1 MFYRSSSRGGVSIG
15 ADCKSLV
22 GPASGADGS
31 KSTSLQRG
39 VSCERASCTAPM
51 VDDRV
56 RSVTEFLDYLA
67 QAEAEQRPA
76 EPVVQTAD
84 PSTAGAGDS
93 LDGGLVCGFRRKSP
107 ANPG

>member
-1 MFYRSSSRGGVSIG
+1 
-15 ADCKSLV
+15 
-22 GPASGADGS
+22 
-31 KSTSLQRG
+31 
-39 VSCERASCTAPM
+39 M
-51 VDDRV
+51 VHDRV